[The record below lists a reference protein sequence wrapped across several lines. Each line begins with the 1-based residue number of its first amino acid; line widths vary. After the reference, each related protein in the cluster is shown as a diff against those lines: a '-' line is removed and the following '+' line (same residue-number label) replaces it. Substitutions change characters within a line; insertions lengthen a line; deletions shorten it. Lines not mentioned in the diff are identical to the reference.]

1 MIRLTYLLTFSLLL
15 FACDSK
21 ESNDEKNNQQ
31 EPTKCEPAVNYTLP
45 NVEEKSDTYTWKEE
59 KSGGNTRKYK
69 TTDALYYDNTTSGT
83 STPSKS
89 QVQRATIA
97 SHRKLIKN
105 GEIKFKTANIKKSKE
120 LISKTVQK
128 LDGYI
133 SKENSSNYNGTQYST
148 MIIRVYSD
156 KFEKLVHDVAS
167 KADNIEYKHIDIND
181 VTEEYT
187 DIEARIKAKKAL
199 EERYKELL
207 KKAGKVSE
215 MLEIEQQIG
224 YLREEIESKEG
235 RLNLL
240 KDRISLSTLKVI
252 FYHKDK
258 VAPIVV
264 EDEPNVIV
272 RALSNGWNLIV
283 SLTMAI
289 LTLWPLL
296 ILGFIGYRIYKKKTR
311 KMIKE

>member
-1 MIRLTYLLTFSLLL
+1 MIRLTYLLTFSLVLIL
-15 FACDSK
+15 FTACSSK
-21 ESNDEKNNQQ
+21 EKNEAKKDQFAQ
-31 EPTKCEPAVNYTLP
+31 EPIQAESN
-45 NVEEKSDTYTWKEE
+45 KSKSESDDNTYAWTEE
-59 KSGGNTRKYK
+59 KSGSANK
-69 TTDALYYDNTTSGT
+69 TALAANVSYCTTSGA
-83 STPSKS
+83 SASPKP
-89 QVQRATIA
+89 QVTIA

-105 GEIKFKTANIKKSKE
+105 GEIKFKTADIKKSKE
-120 LISKTVQK
+120 LISKTVK
-128 LDGYI
+128 ELDGYI

-156 KFEKLVHDVAS
+156 KFEKLVHDVAT
-167 KADNIEYKHIDIND
+167 KADNVEYKHIDIND

-240 KDRISLSTLKVI
+240 KDQISLSTLKVI
-252 FYHKDK
+252 FYHKDP
-258 VAPIVV
+258 VAPVV
-264 EDEPNVIV
+264 EEDKPNPIV
-272 RALSNGWNLIV
+272 QALSNGWHLIV
-283 SLTMAI
+283 SLSMAI
-289 LTLWPLL
+289 LSLWPLV
-296 ILGFIGYRIYKKKTR
+296 ILGIIGYTIYKKKIR
-311 KMIKE
+311 KKENE

>member
-21 ESNDEKNNQQ
+21 ENNSPKTDSLAQ
-31 EPTKCEPAVNYTLP
+31 EGDKTNTSYKAES
-45 NVEEKSDTYTWKEE
+45 ESDSYAWTEE
-59 KSGGNTRKYK
+59 KSGGNTVV
-69 TTDALYYDNTTSGT
+69 ASGT
-83 STPSKS
+83 NASYAVAFDKSSSNTPQK
-89 QVQRATIA
+89 QRTTIA

-264 EDEPNVIV
+264 EDEPNAIV